1 MPGQRGRTE
10 EDAESCTQETQ
21 QDGDAEE
28 QVQEV
33 VPGSAGRNDP
43 VARFVFICMNK
54 CWVCYKGW

>member
-33 VPGSAGRNDP
+33 VPGSAGRNDS
-43 VARFVFICMNK
+43 VARFVFICF
-54 CWVCYKGW
+54 YLHE